1 MNYPV
6 LFWLTGIPFY
16 ESVIMPAKYLSADGY
31 SSDVNGTSLFS
42 VDHWFN
48 HTDI

>member
-16 ESVIMPAKYLSADGY
+16 QSVMMPANIYQLMDAHP
-31 SSDVNGTSLFS
+31 DVNGTSLFS